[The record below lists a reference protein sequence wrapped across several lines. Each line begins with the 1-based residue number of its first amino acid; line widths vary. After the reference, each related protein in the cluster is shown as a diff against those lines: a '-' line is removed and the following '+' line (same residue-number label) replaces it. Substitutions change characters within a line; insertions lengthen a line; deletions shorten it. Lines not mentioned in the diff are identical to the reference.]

1 MKADLEILTDGK
13 SGRIPACIAL
23 KDRYPVKVLISIG
36 GDKDNGSIA
45 KMASSQYGRKFFAGS
60 VRTFVDRYGFD
71 GVDRKSGGFMS
82 TMTMCADRH

>member
-1 MKADLEILTDGK
+1 MEADLTTTTDGI

-45 KMASSQYGRKFFAGS
+45 RMASSEYGRNYFADS

-71 GVDRKSGGFMS
+71 GVDRKSDEFMS
-82 TMTMCADRH
+82 IMAMCADRH